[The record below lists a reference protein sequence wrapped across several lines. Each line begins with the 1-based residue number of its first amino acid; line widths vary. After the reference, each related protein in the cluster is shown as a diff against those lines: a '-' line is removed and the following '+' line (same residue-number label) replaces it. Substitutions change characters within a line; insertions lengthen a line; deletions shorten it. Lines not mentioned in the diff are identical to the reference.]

1 MTNIFGEYIKSL
13 RKDKSIR
20 QAAKDIGV
28 SHTYL
33 DSLEK
38 GYDPRTDKV
47 RSPSIMM
54 VYKIAKYYSVSE
66 YDLFDMVIA
75 DEEDEECTHHQK

>member
-1 MTNIFGEYIKSL
+1 MLGDYLKTL
-13 RKDKSIR
+13 RGNKSIR
-20 QAAKDIGV
+20 EAARGIGI

-38 GYDPRTDKV
+38 GYDPRIDKV
-47 RSPSIMM
+47 RSPSIMT
-54 VYKIAKYYSVSE
+54 VYKIAKYYGVSE

-75 DEEDEECTHHQK
+75 DEEEK

>member
-1 MTNIFGEYIKSL
+1 MNTFGDYIKQL
-13 RKDKSIR
+13 RGDISIR

-38 GYDPRTDKV
+38 GYDLRTNSK
-47 RSPSIMM
+47 RSPSVMT
-54 VYKIAKYYSVSE
+54 VHKIAEHYN
-66 YDLFDMVIA
+66 A
-75 DEEDEECTHHQK
+75 DFKQLCEMIITDIDD

>member
-1 MTNIFGEYIKSL
+1 MLGDYLKTL
-13 RKDKSIR
+13 RGNKSIR

-47 RSPSIMM
+47 RSPSIMT
-54 VYKIAKYYSVSE
+54 VYKIAKYYGVSE

-75 DEEDEECTHHQK
+75 DEEEK

>member
-1 MTNIFGEYIKSL
+1 MLGEYLKNL
-13 RKDKSIR
+13 RGNKSIR

-47 RSPSIMM
+47 RSPSIMT
-54 VYKIAKYYSVSE
+54 VYKIAKYYGVSE
-66 YDLFDMVIA
+66 YDLFDMVVA
-75 DEEDEECTHHQK
+75 EEEEK